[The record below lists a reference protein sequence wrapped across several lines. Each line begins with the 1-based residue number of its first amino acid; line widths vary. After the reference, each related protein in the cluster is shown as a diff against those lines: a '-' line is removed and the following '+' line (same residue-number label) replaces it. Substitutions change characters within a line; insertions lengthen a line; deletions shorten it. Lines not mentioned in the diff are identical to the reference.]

1 MTDLVK
7 LPALL
12 LCAAL
17 AGGCSSVVKL
27 NVRHAPQIDLGAAQ
41 TVTVQDFSVAGQVE
55 LNVGG
60 ERDVLRNLLTR
71 SIAGSLA
78 APSDVNVQKQ
88 HHTALLEA
96 LLRNGHFKV
105 SEGAGDVRLSGHVAY
120 KVQDGLSEK
129 EWKDTQ
135 SGEKKERYTLT
146 RTTTAEVSFQVA
158 DAQGVVLGAARVS
171 ESLQRKW
178 EGKDAQEV
186 RKSAEHQ
193 SVEDD
198 VLKVVTATAAPLVN
212 RIAPYFVLESRTL
225 EDGDSKQIAEGNKAA
240 EAGRWDEAARAW
252 RPFLSSHVAEDRN
265 AALYNLSIYDEYTG
279 QLDAALIK
287 LEQLYNATLEARYAE
302 AGDRMRLRIEE
313 VRKLR
318 ASEQARAAAAPH

>member
-1 MTDLVK
+1 MMDLVK

-17 AGGCSSVVKL
+17 ASGCSSVVPL

-41 TVTVQDFSVAGQVE
+41 TLTVQDFSVSGQVD
-55 LNVGG
+55 LAVGG
-60 ERDVLRNLLTR
+60 EGDVLRNLLTR
-71 SIAGSLA
+71 TIASSLA
-78 APSDVNVQKQ
+78 APADVNVQKQ
-88 HHTALLEA
+88 HHTALVEA

-105 SEGAGDVRLSGHVAY
+105 SEGAGEVRLSGHVAY
-120 KVQDGLSEK
+120 KVQDALSEK

-135 SGEKKERYTLT
+135 SGDKKERYTLT

-171 ESLQRKW
+171 ESMQRKW

-186 RKSAEHQ
+186 RKAAENQ
-193 SVEDD
+193 SVADD
-198 VLKVVTATAAPLVN
+198 VLKVVSATAAPLVN

-225 EDGDSKQIAEGNKAA
+225 EDGDSKRIAEGNKAA

-252 RPFLSSHVAEDRN
+252 QPFLSSHVAEDRN
-265 AALYNLSIYDEYTG
+265 AALYNLSVYDEYNG
-279 QLDAALIK
+279 QLEAALMK
-287 LEQLYNATLEARYAE
+287 LEQLYNATLQARYA
-302 AGDRMRLRIEE
+302 AAADRMRQRIEE
-313 VRKLR
+313 MRRLH
-318 ASEQARAAAAPH
+318 ASEQARAAAQQH